1 MEDTCGKCGT
11 SLAAAKIL
19 YDEQGGV
26 ICERCL
32 EAAEEALTNQVRAAG
47 TLKTVAYSGF
57 GVGIVAFFFNPY
69 WLFTIVTVACGVY
82 VFKSLG
88 DTDKAAR
95 LARPGEKIKKAAILG
110 MALGG
115 MAGVV
120 QLLRM
125 MGKLGQ

>member
-11 SLAAAKIL
+11 SLAPAKIL
-19 YDEQGGV
+19 YDEYGGV
-26 ICERCL
+26 ICEKCL
-32 EAAEEALTNQVRAAG
+32 EAAEEALTNQIRSAG
-47 TLKTVAYSGF
+47 TLKTVAYSGL
-57 GVGIVAFFFNPY
+57 GGGILAFLFNPY
-69 WLFTIVTVACGVY
+69 WLLTVVTVACGVY

-95 LARPGEKIKKAAILG
+95 LGRPGEKLKKAAILG

-125 MGKLGQ
+125 MGKLAG